1 MRRLEHRVAIVTGAA
16 HGIGKAYAQRL
27 ASEGAAVVVADL
39 DAEAAARVA
48 AELEAGG
55 SRALAVVADVADAE
69 ATQAMARETLDAFAR
84 IDVLVNNAAMFSRVP
99 MSRAL
104 FEDIDPVEWDRMMSI
119 NLRGMW
125 NACRAVVPS
134 MRGQQYGKIVNISS
148 SSIFSRSPTRAHYT
162 TSKAGVIGFT
172 RTLAVELGAAGITV
186 NCIAPGSTLSEED
199 PDEQTIA
206 FRTVA
211 AGARSIPRMQ
221 RPEDLAGAVAF
232 FASPDSDFITG
243 QTLVVD
249 GGGVFR

>member
-1 MRRLEHRVAIVTGAA
+1 MRRLEDRVAIVTGAA

-27 ASEGAAVVVADL
+27 SSEGAAVVVADL
-39 DAEAAARVA
+39 DAEGAARVA
-48 AELEAGG
+48 EEIAAGG
-55 SRALAVVADVADAE
+55 SPALAVTVDVADDG
-69 ATQAMARETLDAFAR
+69 ATQAMARQAREKFGR

-104 FEDIDPVEWDRMMSI
+104 FEDIDPAEWDRMMAI

-125 NACRAVVPS
+125 NVCRAVVPS
-134 MRGQQYGKIVNISS
+134 MRERQYGKIINISS
-148 SSIFSRSPTRAHYT
+148 SSIFSKSPTRVHYT

-172 RTLAVELGAAGITV
+172 RTLASELGAAGITV

-199 PDEQTIA
+199 PDEQTVA
-206 FRTVA
+206 FRAASA
-211 AGARSIPRMQ
+211 AGRAIPRMQ

-232 FASPDSDFITG
+232 FASSDSDFITG

-249 GGGVFR
+249 GGYAFH